1 MLVFS
6 HELQRGQWDRREVSR
21 RQGCRRQGCDHG
33 RLLSQVGGLGFDPKG
48 KRKLIKSYKKGKD
61 VI

>member
-6 HELQRGQWDRREVSR
+6 PELQRGQWDRREVSK
-21 RQGCRRQGCDHG
+21 RQGCRRQECDRG
-33 RLLSQVGGLGFDPKG
+33 RLLSQVGGLGFDPKS
-48 KRKLIKSYKKGKD
+48 KRKLVKSYKKGMD

>member
-6 HELQRGQWDRREVSR
+6 HELQRGQWDRREVS
-21 RQGCRRQGCDHG
+21 RRQGCDHG